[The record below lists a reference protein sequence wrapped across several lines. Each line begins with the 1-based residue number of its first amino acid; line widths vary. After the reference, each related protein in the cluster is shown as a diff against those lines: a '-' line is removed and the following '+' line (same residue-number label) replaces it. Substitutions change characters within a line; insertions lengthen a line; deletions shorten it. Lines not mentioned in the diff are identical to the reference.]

1 MRNIDIR
8 DFAKEN
14 GVCLWQIAEAL
25 QIPDSSLSRK
35 LRRELTALEK
45 DRFKKIIQ
53 EKAGEPR

>member
-1 MRNIDIR
+1 MKNMDIR
-8 DFAKEN
+8 NLAKKN
-14 GVCLWQIAEAL
+14 RVYLWQIAEAL

-35 LRRELTALEK
+35 LRREWTALEK